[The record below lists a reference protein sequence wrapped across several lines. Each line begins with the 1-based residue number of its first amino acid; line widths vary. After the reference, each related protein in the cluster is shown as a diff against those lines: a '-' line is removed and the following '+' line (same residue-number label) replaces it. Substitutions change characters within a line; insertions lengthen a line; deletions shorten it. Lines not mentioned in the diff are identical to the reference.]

1 MPISPDKLPA
11 PKFTPEQ
18 QAADPAAKM
27 TRVVKDFLKV
37 GKWTCG
43 VTGGGLEDWDITHE
57 QLNLAA
63 KTFKSLRENG
73 HKPKLYWGNFRSD
86 VNSQHE
92 VATQDEISEIDDVI
106 VDGDEAYLLAYV
118 SADEAKRLENSS
130 LEVSPAVAEVWH
142 DSKKRRYE
150 NAIMHVAIVDHPV
163 ILDQGKF
170 LTLSADGKKGT
181 ATRVLTLANE
191 GGSEFKVGDRVRVK
205 AGREHDKMAMG
216 EGVIKEIGS
225 AAIGIKFDGA
235 NETHHWYVAE
245 EIETAGGDEP
255 TTERRM
261 ANETGRL
268 NMTLLE
274 KLKAKFAFGDEVT
287 ADNIDAMIEAKI
299 NAKPEAKVDPTTSG
313 NAELKQLAALVKEQG
328 EVIRTLSADHKRLID
343 KEVAS
348 AETNYRGELTRLL
361 SANTITRAFHDHYL
375 ELGKKHGYDAD
386 ILKGLPLI
394 RTLAATKLNTLELA
408 TPDEPDVNGGESDE
422 ARNKRLKD
430 AGLEPLRVMA
440 G

>member
-1 MPISPDKLPA
+1 MPISPEKLPA
-11 PKFTPEQ
+11 AKFTPEQ

-27 TRVVKDFLKV
+27 TRIVKDFLKV

-43 VTGGGLEDWDITHE
+43 TTGGGVEDWDITHD

-92 VATQDEISEIDDVI
+92 VATQDEITEIDDVI

-118 SADEAKRLENSS
+118 SPDEAKRLENSS

-191 GGSEFKVGDRVRVK
+191 GSL
-205 AGREHDKMAMG
+205 DKGNA
-216 EGVIKEIGS
+216 
-225 AAIGIKFDGA
+225 D
-235 NETHHWYVAE
+235 
-245 EIETAGGDEP
+245 
-255 TTERRM
+255 
-261 ANETGRL
+261 
-268 NMTLLE
+268 MTLLE
-274 KLKAKFAFGDEVT
+274 KLKAKFAFGDDVT

-299 NAKPEAKVDPTTSG
+299 NAKSTSVADPTG
-313 NAELKQLAALVKEQG
+313 NAELKQLAAIVKEQG
-328 EVIRTLSADHKRLID
+328 ETIKLLSTDHKRLID

-348 AETNYRGELTRLL
+348 AETAYKGELARLL
-361 SANTITRAFHDHYL
+361 STDTITRAFHDHYL
-375 ELGKKHGYDAD
+375 TLGKKHGFDIE

-394 RTLAATKLNTLELA
+394 RTLAATKSNTLELA
-408 TPDEPDVNGGESDE
+408 MPDEPSVGSGPKAASDDDV
-422 ARNKRLKD
+422 AKRLKARGID
-430 AGLEPLRVMA
+430 PKFMPTSV
-440 G
+440 